1 MKALILNG
9 AREWEKSLE
18 PTHAVTADLLE
29 KHDYEVESLLL
40 HELKVKNCTGCFGCW
55 VKTPG
60 ICVIDDI
67 GRDITKAVIQSDLL
81 VYITPIMFGSVSYE
95 IKKVAERNIP
105 LGLPFFE
112 KINGEV
118 HHQSRYNKYPDVIV
132 LGMLPE
138 KHEEMENIFKKLVKR
153 NELNWHSDKYL
164 QSILYTTYDEEEI
177 QNKVQDLLKSLEVK
191 AC

>member
-177 QNKVQDLLKSLEVK
+177 QNIVQDLLKSLEVK